1 MRAIELSNSELED
14 FTNEL
19 IAQSHKIRKTL
30 AEIAIYS
37 NGSIRLED
45 VYNMPIDQIKVLE
58 ELITNK
64 IKVENNIKTPQ
75 ML

>member
-1 MRAIELSNSELED
+1 MRAINLTQSELEK

-19 IAQSHKIRKTL
+19 IAQAHKIKKTL

-45 VYNMPIDQIKVLE
+45 VYNVPIDQIKVLE
-58 ELITNK
+58 EIISNK
-64 IKVENNIKTPQ
+64 IKAENNIKTPQ